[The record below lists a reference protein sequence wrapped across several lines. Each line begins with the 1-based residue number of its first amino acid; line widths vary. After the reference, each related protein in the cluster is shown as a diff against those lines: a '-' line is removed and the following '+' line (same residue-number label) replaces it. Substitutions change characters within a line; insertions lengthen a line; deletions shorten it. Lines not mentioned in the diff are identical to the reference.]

1 MYKRVIT
8 LAFLNPRDDPDCVN
22 KLTANVSAHPIC
34 HVKLVFNA
42 GSVKALG
49 FTIQLGEVATLRRTK
64 LTNPGYKTISL
75 SIPASN
81 HDTILRFC
89 QLTSANNLTFDNRGM
104 YLAYFHPGAC
114 MHTPSQTIGATF
126 CSKIICEAL
135 RAGEVKESLRLCPS
149 SCTPSSLYAAFKD
162 SPSQVISPVRMPST
176 FKM

>member
-34 HVKLVFNA
+34 HVKLVFTA

-49 FTIQLGEVATLRRTK
+49 FSIQLGEVATLRPTQ
-64 LTNPGYKTISL
+64 LTNPGYQTISL
-75 SIPASN
+75 GIQASN
-81 HDTILRFC
+81 YDSILRFC

-114 MHTPSQTIGATF
+114 MHTPSQKIGATF

-135 RAGEVKESLRLCPS
+135 CAGEVQEALRLCPS
-149 SCTPSSLYAAFKD
+149 SCTPSSLYTAFKD

-176 FKM
+176 FQM